1 MRVETFTAGGA
12 VAATGP
18 YIKTAKASSTLWITI
33 IAIATFAIWAS
44 VFEIDE
50 AAIGQGKVI
59 TSSKGQMI
67 QSLEGGIVLELA
79 VREGDIVEP
88 GQKLA
93 TLDPVLARSTV
104 EETSARIAAMNA
116 TAIRLEAEING
127 DAAIAFP
134 SDAMASP
141 AIISRERALFSARRK
156 SLTDRSN
163 SVSEM
168 LELAKRE
175 LAITEPLQAKG
186 AASDVEVLR
195 LKQKVLELQGKLDQ
209 YASEFAIAAKEEL
222 QKIMLD
228 LEPLRKAFDG
238 RADKLKRTALL
249 SPGRGV
255 VKDIA
260 VGTIGGVVQPGG
272 ILMEIVPIEDHLLI
286 ETQLSPRDIAFIR
299 PGLEAV
305 VKLTAYDPA
314 IYGTLAGFVDR
325 VSPDTI
331 EDKFNR
337 GQFHY
342 RIYVRTTDA
351 FLATPDGK
359 RHPII
364 PGMIATAEIRT
375 GQKTIKDYL
384 LKPLNKA
391 KEAMRER

>member
-1 MRVETFTAGGA
+1 M
-12 VAATGP
+12 
-18 YIKTAKASSTLWITI
+18 
-33 IAIATFAIWAS
+33 
-44 VFEIDE
+44 
-50 AAIGQGKVI
+50 
-59 TSSKGQMI
+59 
-67 QSLEGGIVLELA
+67 
-79 VREGDIVEP
+79 
-88 GQKLA
+88 
-93 TLDPVLARSTV
+93 
-104 EETSARIAAMNA
+104 
-116 TAIRLEAEING
+116 
-127 DAAIAFP
+127 
-134 SDAMASP
+134 
-141 AIISRERALFSARRK
+141 
-156 SLTDRSN
+156 
-163 SVSEM
+163 
-168 LELAKRE
+168 
-175 LAITEPLQAKG
+175 
-186 AASDVEVLR
+186 
-195 LKQKVLELQGKLDQ
+195 
-209 YASEFAIAAKEEL
+209 
-222 QKIMLD
+222 
-228 LEPLRKAFDG
+228 
-238 RADKLKRTALL
+238 
-249 SPGRGV
+249 
-255 VKDIA
+255 
-260 VGTIGGVVQPGG
+260 QPGG